1 LGIAARELNLRGADL
16 PEVRKRE
23 SAVADGSRVVLAE
36 GGVIVPDKLREA
48 LLAEIPI
55 GREVRE
61 VRLLAKL
68 LDGFANPIRL
78 SVLLLLA
85 RNGETRVGE
94 LVEAIGVPQPRVSDH
109 LRCLAWCGYVRA
121 RREGSNVLY
130 SIADERVLGV
140 LELGEGI
147 LADNLEHVEACEVT
161 KDC

>member
-1 LGIAARELNLRGADL
+1 MGVRKEAAVAEPCTARRRGATVSDNL
-16 PEVRKRE
+16 MTKVPPL
-23 SAVADGSRVVLAE
+23 AD
-36 GGVIVPDKLREA
+36 
-48 LLAEIPI
+48 IPV

-78 SVLLLLA
+78 SALLLLS
-85 RNGETRVGE
+85 RNGEMSVGA
-94 LVEAIGVPQPRVSDH
+94 LVDAIGVPQPRVSDH
-109 LRCLAWCGYVRA
+109 LRCLAWCGYVKA
-121 RREGSNVLY
+121 RREGSNVFY

>member
-1 LGIAARELNLRGADL
+1 VHVSGELKETPLAD
-16 PEVRKRE
+16 
-23 SAVADGSRVVLAE
+23 
-36 GGVIVPDKLREA
+36 
-48 LLAEIPI
+48 IPV

-68 LDGFANPIRL
+68 LDGFANPVRL

-85 RNGETRVGE
+85 RHGEMNVKD
-94 LVEAIGVPQPRVSDH
+94 LVEAIGAPQPRVSDH

-121 RREGSNVLY
+121 RREGQSVFY

-147 LADNLEHVEACEVT
+147 LMDNLEHVEACTVT
-161 KDC
+161 EGC

>member
-1 LGIAARELNLRGADL
+1 MT
-16 PEVRKRE
+16 
-23 SAVADGSRVVLAE
+23 
-36 GGVIVPDKLREA
+36 DKLREA
-48 LLAEIPI
+48 PPLAEIPV

-78 SVLLLLA
+78 SALLLLS
-85 RNGETRVGE
+85 RNGEMSVGK
-94 LVEAIGVPQPRVSDH
+94 LVEAIGAPQPRVSDH

-121 RREGSNVLY
+121 RREGSNMLY
-130 SIADERVLGV
+130 SIADERVLRV

-161 KDC
+161 KEYRRHGG

>member
-1 LGIAARELNLRGADL
+1 LSDESRMR
-16 PEVRKRE
+16 RK
-23 SAVADGSRVVLAE
+23 VTVT
-36 GGVIVPDKLREA
+36 DKLTEA
-48 LLAEIPI
+48 PLANIPV

-78 SVLLLLA
+78 SVLLLLS
-85 RNGETRVGE
+85 RNGEMRVRE
-94 LVEAIGVPQPRVSDH
+94 LVEAINVSQPRVSDH

-121 RREGSNVLY
+121 RREGSNVFY

-140 LELGEGI
+140 LKLSEGI

-161 KDC
+161 KGC